1 VIPTIEKRFYMVH
14 QIVLFDVNFWSFR
27 SVVFLSV
34 VFLYVISV
42 ALSMI
47 ILYVLFA
54 AF

>member
-27 SVVFLSV
+27 SVVFL
-34 VFLYVISV
+34 YVISV

-47 ILYVLFA
+47 FLYVLFA